1 MDWEELARL
10 TKGEQFR
17 VERIR
22 VEESGAVI
30 EGDFEPPVLAQL
42 SPEDQVFVVAF
53 VRAHGSIKEME
64 KLFGISYP
72 TVKNRLNAI
81 AELLEFVD
89 VNPPAPR
96 AEVLDRLE
104 RGEITVDE
112 AVELLRG
119 GDRT

>member
-10 TKGEQFR
+10 TKGEHFR

-72 TVKNRLNAI
+72 TVKNRLNSI
-81 AELLEFVD
+81 AEQLEFVD

-119 GDRT
+119 GDRS

>member
-1 MDWEELARL
+1 MDWEELAKL
-10 TKGEQFR
+10 TKGADFS
-17 VERIR
+17 VERVR
-22 VEESGAVI
+22 VSDSGAVI
-30 EGDFEPPVLAQL
+30 EGDFEPPALARL
-42 SPEDQVFVVAF
+42 SPEDQVFVIAF

-81 AELLEFVD
+81 AEQLEFVD

>member
-10 TKGEQFR
+10 TKGERFR

-81 AELLEFVD
+81 AEQLEFVE